1 MRWAIMIF
9 WIVLALVAAG
19 IAYIRLAPSDLEQW
33 HAMPA
38 FQSDSD
44 FENGANRV
52 VETGPDGLAFL
63 AEVAKAAPRTRLL
76 AGSPAHDKMTWI
88 TRTKWIG
95 FPDYTTAVQ
104 DGDIL
109 RIHARSR
116 FGKSDMGV
124 NRARVDDWIAELK
137 QREGRT
143 GSP

>member
-9 WIVLALVAAG
+9 WIVLALVAGAMT
-19 IAYIRLAPSDLEQW
+19 YIRVAPSDLAQW
-33 HAMPA
+33 HVMPE

-44 FENGANRV
+44 FENGANRI
-52 VETGPDGLAFL
+52 VETGPDGLARL
-63 AEVAKAAPRTRLL
+63 AVVAKAASRTRLL
-76 AGSPAHDKMTWI
+76 AGSPSHDKMTWI

-104 DGDIL
+104 EGDTL

-124 NRARVDDWIAELK
+124 NRARVEDWIA
-137 QREGRT
+137 QFNRQQGGA
-143 GSP
+143 GSS